1 MYCPKCATLQTDNQR
16 FCRSCGLNLEVI
28 SQLLSDETQL
38 EKLIPNSAS
47 KTKAARRKK
56 KFHNFGGLVMM
67 LSFIVGAAI
76 PIVIGLGYENSNSLI
91 MILAGIAGI
100 LLFSGISI
108 AIMGDVELKEKEIEE
123 NSLTYLPPTS
133 EKRLSESQFQPAQ
146 AVTEATTNLLDK
158 DTVKVSRTDEK

>member
-28 SQLLSDETQL
+28 SQLLGDETQL
-38 EKLIPNSAS
+38 EKLIPNSAN

-56 KFHNFGGLVMM
+56 KFHNLGGLVMM

-100 LLFSGISI
+100 LLFGGISI
-108 AIMGDVELKEKEIEE
+108 AILGDVEPKEKEIEE
-123 NSLTYLPPTS
+123 KSSTYLPPTS
-133 EKRLSESQFQPAQ
+133 EKQLAESRFQPAQ
-146 AVTEATTNLLDK
+146 TVTEATTNLLDK
-158 DTVKVSRTDEK
+158 DTVKVSRSDEK